1 MLEIYEKSVAELK
14 NDMINLGMKVE
25 QAVDNAWKALEN
37 KDIEL
42 AQRIYDGDDVIDDLV
57 KNCMKKDLT
66 ISMMQGPV
74 AADYRSLM
82 ATLKILSDL
91 ERIADHCADISNY
104 VIHLE

>member
-25 QAVDNAWKALEN
+25 QAVDNAWKALEQ

-42 AQRIYDGDDVIDDLV
+42 AQRIYDGDDVIDELV

-74 AADYRSLM
+74 ALITGA
-82 ATLKILSDL
+82 
-91 ERIADHCADISNY
+91 
-104 VIHLE
+104 

>member
-14 NDMINLGMKVE
+14 NDMINLGIKVE
-25 QAVDNAWKALEN
+25 QAVDNAWKALEQ

-42 AQRIYDGDDVIDDLV
+42 AQRIYDGDDVIDELV

-74 AADYRSLM
+74 ALITGA
-82 ATLKILSDL
+82 
-91 ERIADHCADISNY
+91 
-104 VIHLE
+104 

>member
-14 NDMINLGMKVE
+14 NDMINLGIKVE
-25 QAVDNAWKALEN
+25 QAVDNAWKALEQ

-42 AQRIYDGDDVIDDLV
+42 AQRIYDGDDVIDELV

-66 ISMMQGPV
+66 ISMMQGPG

-82 ATLKILSDL
+82 ATLKILSD
-91 ERIADHCADISNY
+91 
-104 VIHLE
+104 